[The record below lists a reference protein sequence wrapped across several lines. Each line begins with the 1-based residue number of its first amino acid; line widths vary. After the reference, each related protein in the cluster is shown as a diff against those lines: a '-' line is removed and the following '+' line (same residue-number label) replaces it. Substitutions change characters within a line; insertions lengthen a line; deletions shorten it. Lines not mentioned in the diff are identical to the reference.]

1 MQASAPSCSGAT
13 KNRTYGGRILATGN
27 YPSASTAGPL
37 SPPAAPLLTYY
48 SASKLAVI
56 GLVQAAANE
65 LAPASTPSMR
75 STPATCG
82 PSMQERELVWGA
94 GLRNI
99 TLE

>member
-56 GLVQAAANE
+56 GLVQAAGDE
-65 LAPASTPSMR
+65 LAPTSTTVNAGAPR
-75 STPATCG
+75 DVRTLEA
-82 PSMQERELVWGA
+82 GA
-94 GLRNI
+94 GTGLGGR
-99 TLE
+99 TPEH

>member
-13 KNRTYGGRILATGN
+13 KNRTYGARILATGN

-65 LAPASTPSMR
+65 LAPTSITVNAVNPGYVRTLD
-75 STPATCG
+75 A
-82 PSMQERELVWGA
+82 GA
-94 GLRNI
+94 GTGLGGR
-99 TLE
+99 TP